1 MPDRA
6 VYKGREGVRRRD
18 EHFREVF
25 GDWVINPVEFI
36 DAGDDIVVTVVSIRG
51 QGGGS
56 GAPVDA
62 PTAFVSE
69 FRGGKVVRDRAFRT
83 RSEALEAGGL
93 GE

>member
-1 MPDRA
+1 MPERA

-25 GDWVINPVEFI
+25 GDLVINPVEFI

-56 GAPVDA
+56 G
-62 PTAFVSE
+62 
-69 FRGGKVVRDRAFRT
+69 
-83 RSEALEAGGL
+83 
-93 GE
+93 